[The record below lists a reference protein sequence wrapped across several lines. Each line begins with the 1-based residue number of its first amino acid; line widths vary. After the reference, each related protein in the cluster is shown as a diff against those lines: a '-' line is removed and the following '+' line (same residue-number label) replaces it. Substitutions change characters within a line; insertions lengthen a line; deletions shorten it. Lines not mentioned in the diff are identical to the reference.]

1 MKIASEGTL
10 EIIGPEGVPLSFPR
24 ATILERF
31 IAFAL
36 DLLLLYLCVFC
47 VLIFF
52 LFGGAF
58 AGLASVMGL
67 GLVAAFLI
75 QHFYFMFFETHWQG
89 ATPGKRLIG
98 LKVVSRDGAGLST
111 DAVVARNLMRDVEL
125 FVPLALLA
133 APEQVYGPSLP
144 WWILLP
150 TSLWLL
156 VMIFLPV
163 LTQERSRVGDLVGGT
178 LVVRIPVAELRDDE
192 AARVSLPPFSPN
204 ADVLTFSQKQLDHYG
219 EKELETL
226 AELIR
231 KADEQKATLADLQV
245 VAVTIAQ
252 KIGFGGPVPHSEPE
266 RFLRSFYKQQ
276 RAHLERKLIYGKRK
290 ASKFDQV

>member
-47 VLIFF
+47 ALIFF
-52 LFGGAF
+52 LLAGAF
-58 AGLASVMGL
+58 AGLASVMGV
-67 GLVAAFLI
+67 GLVLAFLI
-75 QHFYFMFFETHWQG
+75 QHFYFIFFETHWQG
-89 ATPGKRLIG
+89 STPGKRLIG

-111 DAVVARNLMRDVEL
+111 DGVVARNLMRDIEL
-125 FVPLALLA
+125 FVPAALLA
-133 APEQVYGPSLP
+133 APEQVYGNAP
-144 WWILLP
+144 WWLLLP

-156 VMIFLPV
+156 VMVFLPV

-178 LVVRIPVAELRDDE
+178 LVVRIPVGQLRDDE
-192 AARVSLPPFSPN
+192 AARVSLPPFAPN
-204 ADVLTFSQKQLDHYG
+204 ADVLTFSLQQLEHYG
-219 EKELETL
+219 ERELETL

-231 KADEQKATLADLQV
+231 KADQLKATVEDLQV

-276 RAHLERKLIYGKRK
+276 RAHLERKLLYGKRK
-290 ASKFDQV
+290 TSKFDT